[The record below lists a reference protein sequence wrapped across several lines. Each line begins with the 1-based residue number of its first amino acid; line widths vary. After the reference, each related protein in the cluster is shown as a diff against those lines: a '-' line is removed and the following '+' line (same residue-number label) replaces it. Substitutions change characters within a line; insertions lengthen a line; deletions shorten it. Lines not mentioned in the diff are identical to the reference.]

1 VLDECLVPVAQS
13 KQFEEVNMFHKILVA
28 MDTSTIAVS
37 VFDEA
42 LALAKRRIQSHA
54 ATRSV
59 LKKAVK
65 SAYIF
70 QPGILFR
77 SEWQN
82 LEIHQEQWKTFEE
95 QELLRTRKDGNCG
108 VTTEFTQK
116 FWQSKS
122 NYL

>member
-1 VLDECLVPVAQS
+1 MNFAGAICTVKTVW
-13 KQFEEVNMFHKILVA
+13 EVNMFHKILVA
-28 MDTSTIAVS
+28 MDTSTIGKS
-37 VFDEA
+37 VFDEV
-42 LALAKRRIQSHA
+42 LPWQRRPDPVSCC
-54 ATRSV
+54 V
-59 LKKAVK
+59 LSLEKAVK

-82 LEIHQEQWKTFEE
+82 LEISQEQWKTFEE
-95 QELLRTRKDGNCG
+95 HAELLRTRKDEATAG

-116 FWQSKS
+116 IWQSKS